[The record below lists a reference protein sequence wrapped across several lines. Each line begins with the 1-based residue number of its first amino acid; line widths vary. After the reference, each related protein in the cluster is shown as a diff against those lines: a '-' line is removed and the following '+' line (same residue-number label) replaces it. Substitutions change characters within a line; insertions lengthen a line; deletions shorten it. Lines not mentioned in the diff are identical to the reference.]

1 MTWTDDLT
9 SENRAKIDTAL
20 DQRGAQH
27 LDYANNDRDFAAFL
41 LVADSLA
48 HRRYGVSIYDLP
60 DYCWRDVYE
69 DGLTPRQALNA
80 AQENGI

>member
-27 LDYANNDRDFAAFL
+27 LDYAN
-41 LVADSLA
+41 
-48 HRRYGVSIYDLP
+48 
-60 DYCWRDVYE
+60 
-69 DGLTPRQALNA
+69 A